1 MKSFFIEVFL
11 FWTGFFISSYPKIN
25 KMVMFLK
32 SPPNLWLSSTLQEKQ
47 ENVQQHIFAINRNI
61 K

>member
-1 MKSFFIEVFL
+1 M
-11 FWTGFFISSYPKIN
+11 TP
-25 KMVMFLK
+25 
-32 SPPNLWLSSTLQEKQ
+32 PPNLWLSSTPQEKQ